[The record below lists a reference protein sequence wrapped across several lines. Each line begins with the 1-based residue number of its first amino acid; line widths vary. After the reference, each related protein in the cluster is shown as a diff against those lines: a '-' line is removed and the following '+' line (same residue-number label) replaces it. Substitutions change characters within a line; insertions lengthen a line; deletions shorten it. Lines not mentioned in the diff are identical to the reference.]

1 MPSLNYS
8 VIQQKFTFFSRDLN
22 ALLLL
27 FLRSKSEIALWK
39 IFSKIRLRVA
49 WLINSFMYLDTNI
62 YFIVWLL
69 ILSLVEQ

>member
-1 MPSLNYS
+1 MHWSHLFLYS
-8 VIQQKFTFFSRDLN
+8 AEIYFFFPGFECFVM
-22 ALLLL
+22 L